1 MFGEITT
8 LRGRDMAVN
17 LIVFVMPNFDM
28 ILVID
33 FLSRYEVK
41 IDRKKKK
48 VRFYLDDGFS

>member
-1 MFGEITT
+1 MFGEIAT

-28 ILVID
+28 ILVIN

-41 IDRKKKK
+41 IDHKKKK
-48 VRFYLDDGFS
+48 S